1 MTKDELKTRMIE
13 VKKFAQMALDSLD
26 NQDFQKFDVRVD
38 QVEAKLKEAVVAIKE
53 HKEVLEAVKS
63 IPIEVK

>member
-1 MTKDELKTRMIE
+1 MTKDELKARMIE

-53 HKEVLEAVKS
+53 HKEVLEAVKG